1 MDNLNLHFALTLL
14 LRVVYMNL
22 HYRQG
27 LSPLLYS
34 LKENGEEKKDN
45 LEVVRLVKIVSFLF
59 FSILYSLVKALF
71 DC

>member
-1 MDNLNLHFALTLL
+1 
-14 LRVVYMNL
+14 MNL

-34 LKENGEEKKDN
+34 LEENGEEKKDN

-59 FSILYSLVKALF
+59 FLFSIRL
-71 DC
+71 

>member
-1 MDNLNLHFALTLL
+1 
-14 LRVVYMNL
+14 MNL

-59 FSILYSLVKALF
+59 FLFSIRL
-71 DC
+71 